1 MSNNHGVYYESN
13 WYSGTLTGQ
22 LCPCLFFP
30 LAIAVNEVDDV
41 RPVLTFY
48 KAQRGEDKVLE
59 TYLLNQ
65 ALLRAEEER
74 RREQMDQLARQ
85 GAQRGLGGP
94 ISTFS
99 LSRKHQVR
107 NVTVLLFCVT
117 RKCL

>member
-1 MSNNHGVYYESN
+1 M
-13 WYSGTLTGQ
+13 
-22 LCPCLFFP
+22 
-30 LAIAVNEVDDV
+30 
-41 RPVLTFY
+41 RPVLDSY

-59 TYLLNQ
+59 TFRLNQ
-65 ALLRAEEER
+65 AHLLAEEER

-85 GAQRGLGGP
+85 GARRGLGGP

-117 RKCL
+117 RKCLYHLESSLSKSENAIVHTLSKNRPKIDF